1 MRCYLLCPNCESRF
15 SEQGENWV
23 ARQVYNGRE
32 FPLLDRLNAARPLH
46 TTPQLQIF
54 SGADAGIDTGKLTYF
69 ALSLLWRASVRK
81 WAMIDGKTTSIDLGS
96 YEGPIRRFLIGETDF
111 PSDVVVVATACT
123 DWVSQGTVFPPTAVP
138 ENPHTV
144 FSSLVRGIGFR
155 VLVGSDLPPEIREA
169 CCFAS
174 AKKHIFV
181 ANNEDKSTHAWSR
194 LFSTAV
200 PSRSLR

>member
-15 SEQGENWV
+15 SAHGENWI
-23 ARQVYNGRE
+23 ARQVYNGRN
-32 FPLLDRLNAARPLH
+32 FPLLDRLNVAVPLH
-46 TTPQLQIF
+46 ATPHLQIF
-54 SGADAGIDTGKLTYF
+54 SGADVGIDTDKLAYF
-69 ALSLLWRASVRK
+69 ALSMVWRASAHK
-81 WAMIDGKTTSIDLGS
+81 WLMPDGKTTSIDLGAFQ
-96 YEGPIRRFLIGETDF
+96 EPIRRFLLGETEF
-111 PSDVVVVATACT
+111 PTHVVVVVTACT
-123 DWVSQGTVFPPTAVP
+123 DWVSQQTVFPPSAVP

-174 AKKHIFV
+174 AKKHIFA
-181 ANNEDKSTHAWSR
+181 ANNEDKSAHAWFH

-200 PSRSLR
+200 PSRILR